1 MRYIVSA
8 VTRRGRAMI
17 GANKDPMGEPRR
29 VRPVHP
35 SSAVHGHRV
44 LLGVLLVLIG
54 IAAIAGIVFAAVSGQ
69 VTVALIIALFAGA
82 FFSRVGC

>member
-1 MRYIVSA
+1 MA
-8 VTRRGRAMI
+8 
-17 GANKDPMGEPRR
+17 GADKDSKGEPRP
-29 VRPVHP
+29 VRPIHP

-54 IAAIAGIVFAAVSGQ
+54 IAAIAGVVFAAVSGQ
-69 VTVALIIALFAGA
+69 GTIALIIALFAAA

>member
-1 MRYIVSA
+1 M
-8 VTRRGRAMI
+8 M
-17 GANKDPMGEPRR
+17 GANKDSIGEPRL

-44 LLGVLLVLIG
+44 MLGVLLVLIF
-54 IAAIAGIVFAAVSGQ
+54 IAAVVGVVFAAVSGQ
-69 VTVALIIALFAGA
+69 GTIALIIALFAGA

>member
-1 MRYIVSA
+1 
-8 VTRRGRAMI
+8 MI
-17 GANKDPMGEPRR
+17 GANKDPLGEPRPVRR
-29 VRPVHP
+29 VTP
-35 SSAVHGHRV
+35 SSSVSGHHV

-69 VTVALIIALFAGA
+69 GTIALIIALFAGA

>member
-1 MRYIVSA
+1 M
-8 VTRRGRAMI
+8 T
-17 GANKDPMGEPRR
+17 GANNKDPIGAPRP

-44 LLGVLLVLIG
+44 LLGVLLVLIF
-54 IAAIAGIVFAAVSGQ
+54 IAAVVGVVVAALSGQ
-69 VTVALIIALFAGA
+69 GTIALIIAIFAGA

>member
-1 MRYIVSA
+1 
-8 VTRRGRAMI
+8 MI
-17 GANKDPMGEPRR
+17 GANKDSLGEPRP

-44 LLGVLLVLIG
+44 LLGVLLVLIA

-69 VTVALIIALFAGA
+69 VTIALIIALFAGA

>member
-1 MRYIVSA
+1 
-8 VTRRGRAMI
+8 
-17 GANKDPMGEPRR
+17 
-29 VRPVHP
+29 
-35 SSAVHGHRV
+35 V
-44 LLGVLLVLIG
+44 LLGVLLVLIA

>member
-1 MRYIVSA
+1 
-8 VTRRGRAMI
+8 
-17 GANKDPMGEPRR
+17 

-35 SSAVHGHRV
+35 SSSVNGHHV
-44 LLGVLLVLIG
+44 LLGLLLVLIG

-69 VTVALIIALFAGA
+69 GTIALIIALFAAA

>member
-1 MRYIVSA
+1 
-8 VTRRGRAMI
+8 MI
-17 GANKDPMGEPRR
+17 GANKDSLGEPRP

-44 LLGVLLVLIG
+44 LLGVLLVLIA
-54 IAAIAGIVFAAVSGQ
+54 IAAIAGIVIAAVSGQ
-69 VTVALIIALFAGA
+69 VTIALIIALFAGA

>member
-1 MRYIVSA
+1 MV
-8 VTRRGRAMI
+8 GPNEDPI
-17 GANKDPMGEPRR
+17 GKPKPAPRIT
-29 VRPVHP
+29 P
-35 SSAVHGHRV
+35 SSSVHGHHV

-69 VTVALIIALFAGA
+69 GTIALIIALFAGA

>member
-1 MRYIVSA
+1 MA
-8 VTRRGRAMI
+8 
-17 GANKDPMGEPRR
+17 GADKDSFGKPRP

-44 LLGVLLVLIG
+44 LLAVLLVLIFISAVVG
-54 IAAIAGIVFAAVSGQ
+54 VVVAALSGQ
-69 VTVALIIALFAGA
+69 GTIALIIAIFAAA

>member
-1 MRYIVSA
+1 
-8 VTRRGRAMI
+8 MI
-17 GANKDPMGEPRR
+17 GANKDSLGEPRP

-44 LLGVLLVLIG
+44 LLGVLLVLIA
-54 IAAIAGIVFAAVSGQ
+54 IAAIAGIVLAAVSGQ
-69 VTVALIIALFAGA
+69 VTIALIIALFAGA

>member
-1 MRYIVSA
+1 MA
-8 VTRRGRAMI
+8 
-17 GANKDPMGEPRR
+17 GADKDSFGEPRP

-54 IAAIAGIVFAAVSGQ
+54 ISAIVGVAVAAVSGQ
-69 VTVALIIALFAGA
+69 GTVALIIALFAGA

>member
-1 MRYIVSA
+1 
-8 VTRRGRAMI
+8 MI
-17 GANKDPMGEPRR
+17 GANKDPVREQRP

-44 LLGVLLVLIG
+44 LLGLLLGLIA

-69 VTVALIIALFAGA
+69 STVALIIALFAGA

>member
-1 MRYIVSA
+1 
-8 VTRRGRAMI
+8 MI
-17 GANKDPMGEPRR
+17 GANKDSLGEPRP

-69 VTVALIIALFAGA
+69 VTIALIIALFAGA